1 MNQELSLIKKI
12 FIVCLLIFFSLPSNA
27 KSDLV
32 DSLKNNNTL
41 IFIRHAL
48 APGNGD
54 PDNFDILDCTTQRN
68 LDDVGRDQSKRLGKF
83 FQINNIPINTVLS
96 SEWCRCQETAKLAFN
111 KYDTFSALNS
121 FYDPKFY
128 KNKDRQLDELKN
140 FIHNLEE
147 DGNIVF
153 VTHYVVIASM
163 LGIGISSGEILV
175 TDRDLNVIGTIEDY

>member
-1 MNQELSLIKKI
+1 MKSLFVVFVFFYSLSTNANT
-12 FIVCLLIFFSLPSNA
+12 SL
-27 KSDLV
+27 V
-32 DSLKNNNTL
+32 ESLSQNDKL

-68 LDDVGRDQSKRLGKF
+68 LDGVGRDQSKRLGKF
-83 FQINNIPINTVLS
+83 FQINNIPIDTVVS

-111 KYDTFSALNS
+111 KYDTFTALNS

-128 KNKDRQLDELKN
+128 NNKERQLEELKN
-140 FIHNLEE
+140 FIYNLEE

-163 LGIGISSGEILV
+163 LGIGVSSGEILV

>member
-1 MNQELSLIKKI
+1 MKLLFVVFVFFYSLSTNANT
-12 FIVCLLIFFSLPSNA
+12 SL
-27 KSDLV
+27 V
-32 DSLKNNNTL
+32 ESLSQNDKL

-68 LDDVGRDQSKRLGKF
+68 LDGVGRDQSKRLGKF
-83 FQINNIPINTVLS
+83 FQINNIPINIILS

-140 FIHNLEE
+140 FIHNLED

-163 LGIGISSGEILV
+163 LGIGVSSGEILV

>member
-1 MNQELSLIKKI
+1 MKLLFVFFVFFYSLSTNANT
-12 FIVCLLIFFSLPSNA
+12 SL
-27 KSDLV
+27 V
-32 DSLKNNNTL
+32 ESLSQNDKL

-68 LDDVGRDQSKRLGKF
+68 LDGVGRDQSKRLGKF
-83 FQINNIPINTVLS
+83 FQINNIPIDTVLS

-111 KYDTFSALNS
+111 KYDTFTALNS

-128 KNKDRQLDELKN
+128 KNKERQLDELKN

-153 VTHYVVIASM
+153 ITHYVVIASM
-163 LGIGISSGEILV
+163 LGIGVSSGEILV

>member
-1 MNQELSLIKKI
+1 MIKKI

-32 DSLKNNNTL
+32 DSLKNNNNL

-54 PDNFDILDCTTQRN
+54 PDNFDISDCTTQRN
-68 LDDVGRDQSKRLGKF
+68 LDGVGRDQSKRLGKF
-83 FQINNIPINTVLS
+83 FKINNIYIDTVLS

-111 KYDTFSALNS
+111 KYDTFTALNS
-121 FYDPKFY
+121 FYDQKFY
-128 KNKDRQLDELKN
+128 KNKDRQLEELKN
-140 FIHNLEE
+140 FIRNLEE

-163 LGIGISSGEILV
+163 FGIGISSGEILV
-175 TDRDLNVIGTIEDY
+175 TDKDLNVIGSIEDY

>member
-1 MNQELSLIKKI
+1 MKLLFVFFVFFYSLSTNANTSLVESLIQNDK
-12 FIVCLLIFFSLPSNA
+12 
-27 KSDLV
+27 
-32 DSLKNNNTL
+32 L

-68 LDDVGRDQSKRLGKF
+68 LDGVGRDQSKRLGKF
-83 FQINNIPINTVLS
+83 FQINNIPINIILS
-96 SEWCRCQETAKLAFN
+96 SEWCRCKETAKLAFN
-111 KYDTFSALNS
+111 KYDTFTALNS

-128 KNKDRQLDELKN
+128 KNKDRQLEELKN
-140 FIHNLEE
+140 FIHNLED

-163 LGIGISSGEILV
+163 LGIGVSSGEILV
-175 TDRDLNVIGTIEDY
+175 TDRDLNVIGNIEDY

>member
-1 MNQELSLIKKI
+1 MKLLFVVFVFFYSLSTNANT
-12 FIVCLLIFFSLPSNA
+12 SL
-27 KSDLV
+27 V
-32 DSLKNNNTL
+32 ESLSQNDKL

-68 LDDVGRDQSKRLGKF
+68 LDGVGRDQSKRLGKF
-83 FQINNIPINTVLS
+83 FQINNISINTVLS

-111 KYDTFSALNS
+111 KYDTFTALNS

-140 FIHNLEE
+140 FIHNLED

-163 LGIGISSGEILV
+163 LGMGVSSGEILV

>member
-1 MNQELSLIKKI
+1 MIKKI

-32 DSLKNNNTL
+32 DSLKNNNNL

-68 LDDVGRDQSKRLGKF
+68 LDSVGRDQSKRLGKF
-83 FQINNIPINTVLS
+83 FQINNIPIDTILS

-111 KYDTFSALNS
+111 KYDTFTALNS
-121 FYDPKFY
+121 FYDQKFY
-128 KNKDRQLDELKN
+128 KNKDRQLEELNN
-140 FIHNLEE
+140 FIRNLEE

-163 LGIGISSGEILV
+163 FGIGISSGEILV
-175 TDRDLNVIGTIEDY
+175 TDKDLNVIGSIEDY

>member
-1 MNQELSLIKKI
+1 MKLLFVFFVFFYSLSTNANTSLVESLIQNDK
-12 FIVCLLIFFSLPSNA
+12 
-27 KSDLV
+27 
-32 DSLKNNNTL
+32 L

-68 LDDVGRDQSKRLGKF
+68 LDGVGRDQSKRLGKF
-83 FQINNIPINTVLS
+83 FQINNIPINIILS
-96 SEWCRCQETAKLAFN
+96 SEWCRCKETAKLAFN
-111 KYDTFSALNS
+111 KYDTFTALNS

-128 KNKDRQLDELKN
+128 NNKESQLDELKN

-153 VTHYVVIASM
+153 ITHYVVIASM
-163 LGIGISSGEILV
+163 LGIGVSSGEILV

>member
-1 MNQELSLIKKI
+1 MK
-12 FIVCLLIFFSLPSNA
+12 LLFVVFIFFYSLSINA
-27 KSDLV
+27 NTSLV
-32 DSLKNNNTL
+32 ESLSQNDKL

-68 LDDVGRDQSKRLGKF
+68 LDGVGRDQSKRLGKF
-83 FQINNIPINTVLS
+83 FQINNIPIDTVVS
-96 SEWCRCQETAKLAFN
+96 SEWCRCQETAQLAFN
-111 KYDTFSALNS
+111 EYDTFSALNS

-140 FIHNLEE
+140 FIHNLEK

-163 LGIGISSGEILV
+163 LGIGVSSGEILV

>member
-1 MNQELSLIKKI
+1 MLKSLI
-12 FIVCLLIFFSLPSNA
+12 FCSLIFFSLPSNA

-32 DSLKNNNTL
+32 DILKNNNNL
-41 IFIRHAL
+41 IFIRHAV

-54 PDNFDILDCTTQRN
+54 PDNFNILDCTTQRN
-68 LDDVGRDQSKRLGKF
+68 LDSRGRDQSKRLGKF
-83 FQINNIPINTVLS
+83 FQLNNIPINAVLS

-128 KNKDRQLDELKN
+128 KNKDHQLDELKN
-140 FIHNLEE
+140 FIHNLED

-163 LGIGISSGEILV
+163 LGIGVSSGEILV
-175 TDRDLNVIGTIEDY
+175 TDRDLNIIGSIEDY

>member
-1 MNQELSLIKKI
+1 MKLLFVVFVFFYSLSTNANT
-12 FIVCLLIFFSLPSNA
+12 SL
-27 KSDLV
+27 V
-32 DSLKNNNTL
+32 ESLSQNDKL

-68 LDDVGRDQSKRLGKF
+68 LDGVGRDQSKRLGKF
-83 FQINNIPINTVLS
+83 FQINNIPIDTVVS
-96 SEWCRCQETAKLAFN
+96 SEWCRCQETAQLAFN
-111 KYDTFSALNS
+111 KYDTFTALNS

-140 FIHNLEE
+140 FIHNLEK

-163 LGIGISSGEILV
+163 LGIGVSSGEILV

>member
-1 MNQELSLIKKI
+1 MKLLFVVFVFFYSLSTNANT
-12 FIVCLLIFFSLPSNA
+12 SL
-27 KSDLV
+27 V
-32 DSLKNNNTL
+32 ESLSQNDKL
-41 IFIRHAL
+41 IFIRHTL

-68 LDDVGRDQSKRLGKF
+68 LDGVGRDQSKRLGKF
-83 FQINNIPINTVLS
+83 FQINNIPIDTVLS

-111 KYDTFSALNS
+111 KYDIFTALNS

-140 FIHNLEE
+140 FIHNLEK

-163 LGIGISSGEILV
+163 LGIGVSSGEILV

>member
-1 MNQELSLIKKI
+1 MKLLFVVFVFFYSLSTNANT
-12 FIVCLLIFFSLPSNA
+12 SL
-27 KSDLV
+27 V
-32 DSLKNNNTL
+32 ESLSQNDKL

-68 LDDVGRDQSKRLGKF
+68 LDGVGRDQSKRLGKF
-83 FQINNIPINTVLS
+83 FQINNIPIDTVLS
-96 SEWCRCQETAKLAFN
+96 SEWCRCQETAKLAFS
-111 KYDTFSALNS
+111 KYDIFTALNS

-140 FIHNLEE
+140 FIHNLED

-163 LGIGISSGEILV
+163 LGIGVSSGEILV

>member
-1 MNQELSLIKKI
+1 MKLLFVVFVFFYSLSTNANTSLVESLIQNDK
-12 FIVCLLIFFSLPSNA
+12 
-27 KSDLV
+27 
-32 DSLKNNNTL
+32 L

-68 LDDVGRDQSKRLGKF
+68 LDGVGRDQSKRLGKF
-83 FQINNIPINTVLS
+83 FQINNIPINIILS

-140 FIHNLEE
+140 FIHNLE
-147 DGNIVF
+147 DDVNIVF

-163 LGIGISSGEILV
+163 LGIGVSSGEILV

>member
-1 MNQELSLIKKI
+1 MKLLFVFFVFFYSLSTNANT
-12 FIVCLLIFFSLPSNA
+12 SL
-27 KSDLV
+27 V
-32 DSLKNNNTL
+32 ESLSQNDKL

-68 LDDVGRDQSKRLGKF
+68 LDGVGRDQSKRLGKF

-140 FIHNLEE
+140 FIHNLEK

-175 TDRDLNVIGTIEDY
+175 TDRELNVIGTIEDY

>member
-1 MNQELSLIKKI
+1 MK
-12 FIVCLLIFFSLPSNA
+12 LLFVVFIFFYSLSTNA
-27 KSDLV
+27 NTSLV
-32 DSLKNNNTL
+32 ESLSQNDKL

-68 LDDVGRDQSKRLGKF
+68 LDGVGRDQSKRLGKF
-83 FQINNIPINTVLS
+83 FQINNIPIDTVVS
-96 SEWCRCQETAKLAFN
+96 SEWCRCQETAQQAFK

-140 FIHNLEE
+140 FIHNLEK

-163 LGIGISSGEILV
+163 LGIGVSSGEILV
-175 TDRDLNVIGTIEDY
+175 TNRDLNVIGTIEDY